1 VVSLFFY
8 YTYNAIVIM
17 PFSTTGSKTELQAV
31 NQILASVGQAP
42 VTSIDTE
49 TITDQNGNPVTVVTN
64 PDVAIAYS
72 TLEEVSREVQAEGW
86 TFNKEFNVTFTPDNN
101 DEILWPNNVI
111 QLDLADDPR
120 YPSYREKDT
129 VKRNGKLYDRMNH
142 TYTWEE
148 PVYCDVLWLFSWDDL
163 PSPVQDYITCRAA
176 TIVSSRLVGDPG
188 QYQILQQKEAYARA
202 MAVEYECTQ
211 GDYSMFGYP
220 REGTYYQSYQP
231 YNTLQRY

>member
-1 VVSLFFY
+1 
-8 YTYNAIVIM
+8 M

-49 TITDQNGNPVTVVTN
+49 TIIDQNDNQVTVVTN

-86 TFNKEFNVTFTPDNN
+86 TFNKEFNVQFTPDTN

-111 QLDLADDPR
+111 QMDLSDDPK
-120 YPSYREKDT
+120 YSAYREKDT
-129 VKRNGKLYDRMNH
+129 VKRNAKLYDRMNH
-142 TYTWEE
+142 TYIWEE
-148 PVYCDVLWLFSWDDL
+148 PIYCDVTWFFSWDDL
-163 PSPVQDYITCRAA
+163 PSPIQDYITCRAA
-176 TIVSSRLVGDPG
+176 TIASSRLVGDPG

-202 MAVEYECTQ
+202 MALEYECNQ

>member
-1 VVSLFFY
+1 
-8 YTYNAIVIM
+8 M

-49 TITDQNGNPVTVVTN
+49 TITDQDGNQVTVVTN

-86 TFNKEFNVTFTPDNN
+86 TFNKEFNVQLDPTNN
-101 DEILWPNNVI
+101 EILWPNNVI
-111 QLDLADDPR
+111 QMDLSDDPR
-120 YPSYREKDT
+120 YLSYREKDT
-129 VKRNGKLYDRMNH
+129 VKRNGKLYDRVNH
-142 TYTWEE
+142 TYTWTE
-148 PVYCDVLWLFSWDDL
+148 PVLCDVVWFFSWDDL
-163 PSPVQDYITCRAA
+163 PSPIQDYITCRAA
-176 TIVSSRLVGDPG
+176 AIASSRLVGDPG
-188 QYQILQQKEAYARA
+188 QYQILQQKEAFARA
-202 MAVEYECTQ
+202 MALEYECNQ

-231 YNTLQRY
+231 YNTLQRF